1 MIQLSFSQANEY
13 SLPALNS
20 SLDEGK
26 PSLSSSANPDL
37 GPSVSQS
44 YPVGKIKCHTVRLYA
59 AEPQLQLRGFE
70 QCKRTRKSEL
80 NMPVQLTKSKMKYV
94 TIKAKQK
101 VKCEDFFTVSLWAEN
116 AIKSL
121 AAVFRLGFFFL
132 FFFFL
137 LSKQGDKRDWEGRG
151 AVQSLLDKDLWVP
164 AHQNYDCVSEQGLWE
179 EKKRPPCRTDCLLAA
194 AVLLLQFVL
203 QEIVCVSQ
211 STSNVPR

>member
-121 AAVFRLGFFFL
+121 AAVFRLGFFFPS
-132 FFFFL
+132 FFFCWA
-137 LSKQGDKRDWEGRG
+137 SRAIRETGRG
-151 AVQSLLDKDLWVP
+151 GELFSHYWTRTFGCQHIRTMTVYQSKVSGRKKKKATMQDWLLVGCCCVAP
-164 AHQNYDCVSEQGLWE
+164 AICSPGDSLCVSKHE
-179 EKKRPPCRTDCLLAA
+179 
-194 AVLLLQFVL
+194 
-203 QEIVCVSQ
+203 
-211 STSNVPR
+211 